1 MQHRLILLI
10 ILGWIPFC
18 AQAQLGG
25 SSTYSFL
32 DLPSSARA
40 TALGGAFYASPKG
53 DIGLAISNPSLLGKE
68 THQQISFNTGLY
80 LAGTNFGTAA
90 YGHFSEK
97 LKTAFSASA
106 SYTTYGKFDGRDP
119 AGNPIGDFRAGNFVL
134 AGGAARDWKKFTY
147 GAQLKLI
154 FSSIEQYNSLGLGL
168 DLSAGYFNEDKNL
181 VITMLLRNIGAEFKS
196 YVPGTDRENLP
207 LDLSFGISKR
217 FDKLPIRLNFAG
229 HHLQKWDLTSPKK
242 TNSQQVIGGS
252 STKERGFIDKLFAH
266 VLFGVEVEA
275 GKVVRLRVGY
285 DHLRRMEL
293 ATGDKKGLVG
303 MSAGVGVVVKQF
315 RIDYTFAKYHTVGA
329 LNQIGFAVNLSDW
342 GNQTN

>member
-1 MQHRLILLI
+1 MQQRLILLI

-32 DLPSSARA
+32 DLSSSARA
-40 TALGGAFYASPKG
+40 TALGGAYYASPKG
-53 DIGLAISNPSLLGKE
+53 DIALAITNPSLLGKE

-90 YGHFSEK
+90 YGHYSEK
-97 LKTAFSASA
+97 FKTAFSASA
-106 SYTTYGKFDGRDP
+106 SYATYGKFDGRDP

-134 AGGAARDWKKFTY
+134 TGGAARDWKKFTY
-147 GAQLKLI
+147 GANLKLI
-154 FSSIEQYNSLGLGL
+154 FSSIEQYNSLGLGV
-168 DLSAGYFNEDKNL
+168 DLSAGYFDKEKNL
-181 VITMLLRNIGAEFKS
+181 VISMILRNVGAELKS
-196 YVPGTDRENLP
+196 YVAGDNREKLP

-217 FDKLPIRLNFAG
+217 FDKLPVRLNFVA
-229 HHLQKWDLTSPKK
+229 HHLQTWDLTYPET

-252 STKERGFIDKLFAH
+252 SITERGFIDKLFAH
-266 VLFGVEVEA
+266 VILGAEIDA

-293 ATGDKKGLVG
+293 GTGDKKGLVG
-303 MSAGVGVVVKQF
+303 MSAGAGIVIQQF
-315 RIDYTFAKYHTVGA
+315 RIDYSFAKYHTAGS
-329 LNQIGFAVNLSDW
+329 LNQIGFAVNLSEW
-342 GNQTN
+342 GNKTN